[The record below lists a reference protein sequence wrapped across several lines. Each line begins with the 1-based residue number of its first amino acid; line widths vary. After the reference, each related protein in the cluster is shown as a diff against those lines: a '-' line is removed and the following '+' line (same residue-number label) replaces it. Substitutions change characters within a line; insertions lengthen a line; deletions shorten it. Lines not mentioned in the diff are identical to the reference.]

1 MDLAGFVHLFKN
13 FLDSA
18 NQESW
23 IEVIEIKVTA
33 QQGEFTTRYEHQY
46 DFDKIVGV
54 CSNYLPDYAN
64 EKAGE
69 ITEFKVGNESVFF
82 SKGTSLDLITARNHQ
97 NVKERFFPVCR
108 KIRRSDFLQISIKD
122 TSQGDFT
129 PYIRKIYVLMRQSLR
144 LDRQKD
150 TMDGN

>member
-1 MDLAGFVHLFKN
+1 M
-13 FLDSA
+13 
-18 NQESW
+18 
-23 IEVIEIKVTA
+23 
-33 QQGEFTTRYEHQY
+33 
-46 DFDKIVGV
+46 
-54 CSNYLPDYAN
+54 
-64 EKAGE
+64 
-69 ITEFKVGNESVFF
+69 FF

-129 PYIRKIYVLMRQSLR
+129 PYTRKIYVLMRQSLR

-150 TMDGN
+150 TMDGNE